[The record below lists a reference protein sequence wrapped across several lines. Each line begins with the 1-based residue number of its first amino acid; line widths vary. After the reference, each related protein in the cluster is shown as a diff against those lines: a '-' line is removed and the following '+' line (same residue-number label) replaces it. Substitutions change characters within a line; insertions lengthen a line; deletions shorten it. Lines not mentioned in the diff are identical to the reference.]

1 MRNHI
6 KNGGQDK
13 PQSRRKL
20 KSSSTTEKD
29 NINGI
34 TTTNKKES
42 HVKATTMTKL
52 VSVTPKPHEKQPDD
66 MTAHAIS
73 VTKSLV
79 KTRIREVLEENSRK
93 SAAALANFQQNASKV
108 TKIINNRISVIRT
121 VNSYSQEMEQCQEPL
136 NFVTKPPN
144 FYKENLETL

>member
-20 KSSSTTEKD
+20 KSTEKD
-29 NINGI
+29 NNNGVN
-34 TTTNKKES
+34 TTSKKES
-42 HVKATTMTKL
+42 PNKATMTKL
-52 VSVTPKPHEKQPDD
+52 AVIKTPDKTTDN
-66 MTAHAIS
+66 MSTHAMSI
-73 VTKSLV
+73 TKSLV

-121 VNSYSQEMEQCQEPL
+121 VNSYSQEMMDQEPI
-136 NFVTKPPN
+136 NFVTKPQN
-144 FYKENLETL
+144 FYKENLTTL

>member
-13 PQSRRKL
+13 TQSRRKL
-20 KSSSTTEKD
+20 KTTTEKD
-29 NINGI
+29 NNNGI
-34 TTTNKKES
+34 TSNTKKES
-42 HVKATTMTKL
+42 HAKGVTMTKL
-52 VSVTPKPHEKQPDD
+52 AIVTKTPDKAQD
-66 MTAHAIS
+66 DTHAHAIS

-121 VNSYSQEMEQCQEPL
+121 VNSYKQELVDCQNRL
-136 NFVTKPPN
+136 I
-144 FYKENLETL
+144 L